1 MTEEDDDK
9 YYYPIIKEDPK
20 PAQVPLYLPLPQP
33 PMRDPEER
41 REEEEKGNKRGV
53 IIIDL

>member
-1 MTEEDDDK
+1 MTEDDDK

-33 PMRDPEER
+33 PMRDPEEG
-41 REEEEKGNKRGV
+41 REEEEKGSKRGV